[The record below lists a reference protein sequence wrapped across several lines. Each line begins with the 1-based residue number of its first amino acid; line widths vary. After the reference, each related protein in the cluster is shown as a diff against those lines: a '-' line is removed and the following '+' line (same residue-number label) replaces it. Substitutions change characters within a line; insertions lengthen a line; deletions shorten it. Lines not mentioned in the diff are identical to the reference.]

1 MKFTPFNRFL
11 SGSWWNSWEPKLGL
25 VELRSRCRS
34 EAGRTAAFVVTF
46 PTPLSNSKKWR
57 LAAFLRWDPTVRLAS
72 GSLEALT
79 RQNCTKEAQGYS
91 CNFCGRPRN
100 DFSAMKLHMEACHF
114 PSYEGHTC
122 DICQKHCKTSHA
134 LACHKSRYH
143 KVLWVVAECT
153 MLCSW
158 AAYLATKWK
167 YIFSRAIIT
176 FWARP
181 WPWERVWKCPSARRP
196 KELSLPRLWKVL
208 DLL

>member
-1 MKFTPFNRFL
+1 MKVTYFSCFW

-25 VELRSRCRS
+25 LRSRCRNG
-34 EAGRTAAFVVTF
+34 AGRSTAFVDIFPTLHVKKWAAAFV
-46 PTPLSNSKKWR
+46 
-57 LAAFLRWDPTVRLAS
+57 RWDPTVRLAS

-122 DICQKHCKTSHA
+122 DICRKHCKTSHA

-143 KVLWVVAECT
+143 KVLWVVTEYV
-153 MLCSW
+153 LSSW
-158 AAYLATKWK
+158 VYFATKWK
-167 YIFSRAIIT
+167 YIFSRAILTI
-176 FWARP
+176 WARP
-181 WPWERVWKCPSARRP
+181 WPWERVWKRPAARRS
-196 KELSLPRLWKVL
+196 KELSLPRLWKVFH
-208 DLL
+208 LL

>member
-1 MKFTPFNRFL
+1 MTPFNRFL

-25 VELRSRCRS
+25 LSWGVGAGVKRDELQHFQHCPLSKMSWR
-34 EAGRTAAFVVTF
+34 AAAFV
-46 PTPLSNSKKWR
+46 
-57 LAAFLRWDPTVRLAS
+57 RWDPTVRLAS

-143 KVLWVVAECT
+143 KVLWVVAEC
-153 MLCSW
+153 MLFSW
-158 AAYLATKWK
+158 AYFATKWK

-181 WPWERVWKCPSARRP
+181 WPWECVWKRPAARRS

-208 DLL
+208 NLV

>member
-1 MKFTPFNRFL
+1 MLSWPPSIVSCLVHDEIVENQNWGCWVEESVQEL
-11 SGSWWNSWEPKLGL
+11 SGTNCSISNTVRCQKMSW
-25 VELRSRCRS
+25 R
-34 EAGRTAAFVVTF
+34 AAAFV
-46 PTPLSNSKKWR
+46 
-57 LAAFLRWDPTVRLAS
+57 RWDPTVRLAS

-143 KVLWVVAECT
+143 KVLWVVAEC
-153 MLCSW
+153 MLFSW
-158 AAYLATKWK
+158 AYFATKWK

-181 WPWERVWKCPSARRP
+181 WPWECVWKRPAARRS

-208 DLL
+208 NLV